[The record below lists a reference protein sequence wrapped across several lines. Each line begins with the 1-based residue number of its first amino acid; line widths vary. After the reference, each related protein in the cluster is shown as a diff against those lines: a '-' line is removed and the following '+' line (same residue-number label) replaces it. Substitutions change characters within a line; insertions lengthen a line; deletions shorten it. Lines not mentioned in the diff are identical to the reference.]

1 VVKALAGI
9 ISRLKSQPL
18 LFAIGIGLLLILAFI
33 LSVAYSSFDPFY
45 VVVGAL
51 LFVFVVAIIADQ
63 FESTQR
69 RRTLAQEEPSTL
81 QNSDESQP
89 VDVPNVPASPPE
101 NESQPVDV
109 PASPTSLPG
118 NEGSPV
124 DGPTTPTSLPGDE
137 IMPDLMEYLNE
148 WLIHLNDAQF
158 RGLIQL
164 TLTSREQAEL
174 TKPVDLINRVEFLN
188 NMKIWRRLE
197 DVRSRLEAQYP
208 DLKPEGWQT
217 L

>member
-1 VVKALAGI
+1 
-9 ISRLKSQPL
+9 
-18 LFAIGIGLLLILAFI
+18 
-33 LSVAYSSFDPFY
+33 
-45 VVVGAL
+45 
-51 LFVFVVAIIADQ
+51 
-63 FESTQR
+63 
-69 RRTLAQEEPSTL
+69 
-81 QNSDESQP
+81 
-89 VDVPNVPASPPE
+89 
-101 NESQPVDV
+101 
-109 PASPTSLPG
+109 
-118 NEGSPV
+118 
-124 DGPTTPTSLPGDE
+124 
-137 IMPDLMEYLNE
+137 MPDLMEYLNE